1 MPPRPQPPPLPP
13 ATDAPAPRRAWLG
26 WLRRWGISILSL
38 GLGVAT
44 LFVFR
49 RGLPHVGW
57 IVGYLLLLG
66 LLFAFITEMRQPFER
81 RGRRR
86 IISVTD
92 YAIQSLYHGLL
103 LFVLPAYWASATLDS
118 LNVLFLAGIAAGAL
132 VTAVDPWYAA
142 IVQPR
147 RWLNQALL
155 GFSIFAAINVALP
168 LLGSRPILALEGAAA
183 LTAVAMMPV
192 FRERGALTWRQA
204 YARSTV
210 LAVMAIAAVWVGRA
224 AVPPAPLFVA
234 RATAARSVTM
244 LEPVEPVDSPI
255 PASTVA
261 DWGGIAAYTA
271 VYAPAG
277 LRQPIEH
284 VWWKDG
290 RLVERVPLSP
300 VRGGRKEGF
309 RTYSRKTD
317 LAPPYDGRYRV
328 DVMTA
333 SGQLIGRLRFTITP

>member
-1 MPPRPQPPPLPP
+1 MPPRLQSPAPPP
-13 ATDAPAPRRAWLG
+13 TDAPAARPTRIDWLK
-26 WLRRWGISILSL
+26 RWGISAFSL
-38 GLGVAT
+38 GLGLAT

-57 IVGYLLLLG
+57 IVGYLLLLVV
-66 LLFAFITEMRQPFER
+66 LVAAVTELRQPLER

-86 IISVTD
+86 ILSAAD

-103 LFVLPAYWASATLDS
+103 LFVLPAYYASATLDS
-118 LNVLFLAGIAAGAL
+118 LNALFLAGVVAGAL
-132 VTAVDPWYAA
+132 VTAIDPWYAA
-142 IVQPR
+142 IVHPR

-155 GFSIFAAINVALP
+155 AFSIFAALNVALP
-168 LLGSRPILALEGAAA
+168 LLGIRPILALEGAAA

-192 FRERGALTWRQA
+192 FRERGALSWRQA
-204 YARSTV
+204 YVRSTV
-210 LAVMAIAAVWVGRA
+210 LAVAAMAALWLGRA

-234 RATAARSVTM
+234 TATAARSVTM
-244 LEPVEPVDSPI
+244 LEPVEPVESPI
-255 PASTVA
+255 PAQTVEG
-261 DWGGIAAYTA
+261 WGGIAAYTA

-290 RLVERVPLSP
+290 QLLGRVPLAP
-300 VRGGRKEGF
+300 LRGGRKEGF

-317 LAPPYDGRYRV
+317 LKPPYDGRYRV
-328 DVMTA
+328 DVVTA
-333 SGQLIGRLRFTITP
+333 SGQLIGRLRFTVTP

>member
-1 MPPRPQPPPLPP
+1 MLPRPQSPTLPP
-13 ATDAPAPRRAWLG
+13 TDAPASRRTRLDWLK
-26 WLRRWGISILSL
+26 RWGISVFSL
-38 GLGVAT
+38 GLGLAT

-57 IVGYLLLLG
+57 IVGYLLLLV
-66 LLFAFITEMRQPFER
+66 LLVAVVTELRQPLER

-86 IISVTD
+86 ILSAAD

-103 LFVLPAYWASATLDS
+103 LFVLPAYYASATLDS
-118 LNVLFLAGIAAGAL
+118 LNALFLAGVVAGAL
-132 VTAVDPWYAA
+132 VTAIDPWYTA
-142 IVQPR
+142 VVHPR

-155 GFSIFAAINVALP
+155 GFSIFAALNVALP
-168 LLGSRPILALEGAAA
+168 LLGIRPILALEGAAA

-210 LAVMAIAAVWVGRA
+210 LAVVAMAAVWVGRA

-234 RATAARSVTM
+234 SATAARSVTL

-255 PASTVA
+255 AASTVA
-261 DWGGIAAYTA
+261 GWGGAAAYTA

-290 RLVERVPLSP
+290 QLIGRVPLSP
-300 VRGGRKEGF
+300 LRGGRKEGF

-317 LAPPYDGRYRV
+317 LKPPYDGRYRV
-328 DVMTA
+328 DVVTA
-333 SGQLIGRLRFTITP
+333 SGQLIGRLRFTVTP

>member
-1 MPPRPQPPPLPP
+1 MPPRPHSPPLQL
-13 ATDAPAPRRAWLG
+13 ADAPAPRRTWLG
-26 WLRRWGISILSL
+26 WLKRWGISVLSL

-44 LFVFR
+44 IFVFR

-57 IVGYLLLLG
+57 IVGYLLLLW
-66 LLFAFITEMRQPFER
+66 LLFAFITELRQPLER
-81 RGRRR
+81 HGRRR
-86 IISVTD
+86 IVGAAD

-118 LNVLFLAGIAAGAL
+118 PNVLCLAGVAAGAF

-142 IVQPR
+142 VVRPR
-147 RWLNQALL
+147 RWLNRALL
-155 GFSIFAAINVALP
+155 GFSIFTALNVALP
-168 LLGSRPILALEGAAA
+168 LLGIRPILALEGAAA

-204 YARSTV
+204 YARSIV
-210 LAVMAIAAVWVGRA
+210 LALVAVAAVWFGRV
-224 AVPPAPLFVA
+224 AVPPAPLFVTK
-234 RATAARSVTM
+234 ATAARSVTL
-244 LEPVEPVDSPI
+244 LEPVEPMDGPI

-261 DWGGIAAYTA
+261 GWGGIAAYTA

-290 RLVERVPLSP
+290 RLVGSVPLSP

-317 LAPPYDGRYRV
+317 LKPPYAGRYHV
-328 DVMTA
+328 DVVTV
-333 SGQLIGRLRFTITP
+333 SGQLIGRLRFTVIP

>member
-1 MPPRPQPPPLPP
+1 
-13 ATDAPAPRRAWLG
+13 
-26 WLRRWGISILSL
+26 
-38 GLGVAT
+38 
-44 LFVFR
+44 
-49 RGLPHVGW
+49 
-57 IVGYLLLLG
+57 
-66 LLFAFITEMRQPFER
+66 
-81 RGRRR
+81 
-86 IISVTD
+86 
-92 YAIQSLYHGLL
+92 
-103 LFVLPAYWASATLDS
+103 
-118 LNVLFLAGIAAGAL
+118 
-132 VTAVDPWYAA
+132 
-142 IVQPR
+142 
-147 RWLNQALL
+147 
-155 GFSIFAAINVALP
+155 VALP
-168 LLGSRPILALEGAAA
+168 LLGIRPILALEGAAA

-210 LAVMAIAAVWVGRA
+210 LAVVAMAAVWVGRA

-255 PASTVA
+255 PAATVA
-261 DWGGIAAYTA
+261 GWGGIAAYTA

-290 RLVERVPLSP
+290 RLVGRVPLSP
-300 VRGGRKEGF
+300 LRGGRKEGF

-317 LAPPYDGRYRV
+317 LKPPYEGRYRV
-328 DVMTA
+328 DVVTA

>member
-1 MPPRPQPPPLPP
+1 M
-13 ATDAPAPRRAWLG
+13 
-26 WLRRWGISILSL
+26 SL

-66 LLFAFITEMRQPFER
+66 LLFAFITEMRQPLER

-86 IISVTD
+86 IIGIAD

-118 LNVLFLAGIAAGAL
+118 LNVLFLAVVVAGAL
-132 VTAVDPWYAA
+132 VTAVDPWYTAL
-142 IVQPR
+142 VHPR

-155 GFSIFAAINVALP
+155 GFSIFAALNVALP

-210 LAVMAIAAVWVGRA
+210 LAVLAIAAVWLGRA

-261 DWGGIAAYTA
+261 GWGGIAAYTA

-290 RLVERVPLSP
+290 HLVGSVPLSP

-317 LAPPYDGRYRV
+317 LTPPYDGRYRV
-328 DVMTA
+328 DVMTV

>member
-1 MPPRPQPPPLPP
+1 MPPRRQPQLRRP
-13 ATDAPAPRRAWLG
+13 ADASAARRGRLAWLK
-26 WLRRWGISILSL
+26 RWGISLFSL
-38 GLGVAT
+38 GLGLAT

-57 IVGYLLLLG
+57 IVGYLLVLILLVAAVAE
-66 LLFAFITEMRQPFER
+66 LRQPLER

-86 IISVTD
+86 ILGAAD

-103 LFVLPAYWASATLDS
+103 LFVLPGYYASATLDS
-118 LNVLFLAGIAAGAL
+118 PNVVFLAAVAAGAL
-132 VTAVDPWYAA
+132 VTAIDPWYQA

-155 GFSIFAAINVALP
+155 ALSIFAALNVALP
-168 LLGSRPILALEGAAA
+168 LLGIRPILALEGAAA
-183 LTAVAMMPV
+183 LTAVGMMPV

-204 YARSTV
+204 SARSAV
-210 LAVMAIAAVWVGRA
+210 LAVAAMAAVWIGRV
-224 AVPPAPLFVA
+224 AVPPAPLFVT

-244 LEPVEPVDSPI
+244 LEPVEPVESPI
-255 PASTVA
+255 PAEA
-261 DWGGIAAYTA
+261 LARWGGIAAYTA

-290 RLVERVPLSP
+290 RLLGRMPLSP
-300 VRGGRKEGF
+300 LRGGRKEGF
-309 RTYSRKTD
+309 RTYSRKAD
-317 LAPPYDGRYRV
+317 LKPPYEGRYRV
-328 DVMTA
+328 DVVTA
-333 SGQLIGRLRFTITP
+333 AGQLIGRLRFTVAP

>member
-1 MPPRPQPPPLPP
+1 MPPPREPQLLPP
-13 ATDAPAPRRAWLG
+13 ADAPAARRTLVG
-26 WLRRWGISILSL
+26 WIKRWGISVFSL
-38 GLGVAT
+38 GLGLAT

-57 IVGYLLLLG
+57 IVGYLLLLV
-66 LLFAFITEMRQPFER
+66 LLVAAVTELRQPLER
-81 RGRRR
+81 RGRGR
-86 IISVTD
+86 ILSAAD
-92 YAIQSLYHGLL
+92 YAVQSLYHGLL

-118 LNVLFLAGIAAGAL
+118 PNALFLVGIVAGAL

-142 IVQPR
+142 IVHPR

-155 GFSIFAAINVALP
+155 AFSIFAALNVALP
-168 LLGSRPILALEGAAA
+168 LLGIRPILALEGAAA

-204 YARSTV
+204 CARSAV
-210 LAVMAIAAVWVGRA
+210 LAVVAMAAVWGGRA

-261 DWGGIAAYTA
+261 GWGGIAAYTA

-290 RLVERVPLSP
+290 RLVGSVPLSP

-309 RTYSRKTD
+309 RTYSRKAD
-317 LAPPYDGRYRV
+317 LKPPYEGRYRV
-328 DVMTA
+328 DVVTA
-333 SGQLIGRLRFTITP
+333 SGQLIGRLRFTIIP

>member
-1 MPPRPQPPPLPP
+1 MAPPPKPPTRPP
-13 ATDAPAPRRAWLG
+13 ADAASPRRSWLA
-26 WLRRWGISILSL
+26 WLRRWGISICSL
-38 GLGVAT
+38 GLGSAA

-49 RGLPHVGW
+49 RGLPNVGW
-57 IVGYLLLLG
+57 IVGYLLILW
-66 LLFAFITEMRQPFER
+66 LLFAFVTEVRQPLER
-81 RGRRR
+81 RGRRL
-86 IISVTD
+86 VVDAAD
-92 YAIQSLYHGLL
+92 YMVQTLYHGLL
-103 LFVLPAYWASATLDS
+103 LFVLPGYWASSTLDS
-118 LNVLFLAGIAAGAL
+118 PNVVFLLGIVAGAL

-142 IVQPR
+142 IVHPR

-155 GFSIFAAINVALP
+155 AFSIFAALNVALP
-168 LLGSRPILALEGAAA
+168 LLGVRSILALEGAAA
-183 LTAVAMMPV
+183 LTAVAMAPV

-204 YARSTV
+204 HARSAA
-210 LAVMAIAAVWVGRA
+210 LAVAAMVAVWFGRA

-244 LEPVEPVDSPI
+244 LEPVEERESPI
-255 PASTVA
+255 PSQVVA
-261 DWGGIAAYTA
+261 GWGGIAAYTA

-277 LRQPIEH
+277 LQQRIEH

-290 RLVERVPLSP
+290 RLLGRVPLAP

-317 LAPPYDGRYRV
+317 LGPPYQGRYRV

-333 SGQLIGRLRFTITP
+333 SGQLIGRLRFTVAP